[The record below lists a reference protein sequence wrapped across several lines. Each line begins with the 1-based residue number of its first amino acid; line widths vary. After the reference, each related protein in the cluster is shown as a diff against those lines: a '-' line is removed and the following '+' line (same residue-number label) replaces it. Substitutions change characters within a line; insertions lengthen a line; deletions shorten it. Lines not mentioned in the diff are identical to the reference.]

1 MKTYN
6 MHKLKLYGKNSSFL
20 RSNGIKKSR
29 FLNFQGELGP
39 KLPLELQ
46 VLFIHAIWSTFVSPN
61 KTCKTLP
68 AHRQNII
75 FICYV
80 MISILI
86 VLLFFL
92 TAGCGYKLH
101 FQPMKFQR
109 TGLLRIVQGGFVPR
123 VICKLAKRMNNS
135 LEVLTAGLS
144 SLIHKTPV

>member
-46 VLFIHAIWSTFVSPN
+46 VLFIHAIWSTFISPN

-68 AHRQNII
+68 VHQQSTI
-75 FICYV
+75 FIYHV

-92 TAGCGYKLH
+92 PAGCGYKLH
-101 FQPMKFQR
+101 FHPMKFKR
-109 TGLLRIVQGGFVPR
+109 TGLLGNVQGAFVTT
-123 VICKLAKRMNNS
+123 VI
-135 LEVLTAGLS
+135 
-144 SLIHKTPV
+144 